1 MRFDA
6 NSYLIIT
13 QAFITHDIGRGRGGT
28 EDVLASL
35 TMPALVVA
43 VDTDRLFYPA
53 DMAALA
59 EKLPGAGP
67 VVTVHSR
74 HGHDGF
80 LVENDQ
86 VTKILGDFLGGL
98 GLPG

>member
-1 MRFDA
+1 MA
-6 NSYLIIT
+6 TYAP
-13 QAFITHDIGRGRGGT
+13 QKRGGT

-80 LVENDQ
+80 LVEDDQ

>member
-1 MRFDA
+1 M
-6 NSYLIIT
+6 
-13 QAFITHDIGRGRGGT
+13 
-28 EDVLASL
+28 
-35 TMPALVVA
+35 VA

-53 DMAALA
+53 DMAALV

-67 VVTVHSR
+67 WVVTVHSR

-86 VTKILGDFLGGL
+86 VTKILGDSGGL
-98 GLPG
+98 IASDRSSAEVSPDARLKRTKWKHERLGR